1 MIKQFMALATIAFL
15 LAIGSPAAQAG
26 RLEDIQAAGVIRIG
40 ISLTGE
46 PIGFRDASNN
56 PVGYDVVVAQRLAD
70 AIGVRLEVVEV
81 AGAVRIIALQSNQ
94 VDVIIANMT
103 ATVERAK
110 AVNFSIPYL
119 RTGLK
124 LLVRSDSGITGLAD
138 LRGKRVIV
146 GRGTTGEVMIRR
158 EIPDAELVYADNF
171 ASQILLLTQ
180 GRADATLDDGTLLDF
195 AALQNPGLTALSEI
209 YTSDPISIAIA
220 KGDLEFLRFLDI
232 FVSDYISTGAYQ
244 ENYTHW
250 FGQPGPPLTPLW

>member
-1 MIKQFMALATIAFL
+1 MIKQFVAFATFAFL
-15 LAIGSPAAQAG
+15 LAFGATAEAG

-46 PIGFRDASNN
+46 PIGFRDAGNN
-56 PVGYDVVVAQRLAD
+56 PTGYDVVVAQRLAD

-81 AGAVRIIALQSNQ
+81 GGAVRTIALQSNQ

-124 LLVRSDSGITGLAD
+124 LLVRGDSGIASLAD

-158 EIPDAELVYADNF
+158 EVPDAELVYADNF

-195 AALQNPGLTALSEI
+195 AALQNPGLVALAEI

-244 ENYTHW
+244 ENYTNW